1 MTVTLRP
8 FTTTSASVVL
18 NGRVVAT
25 IVRRK
30 GGYVVL
36 GHPHPNGF
44 HPTLEDARQA
54 CMAWLVVQKLQK

>member
-8 FTTTSASVVL
+8 FATTSASAVL

-36 GHPHPNGF
+36 GNRTF

>member
-8 FTTTSASVVL
+8 FATTSASAVL

-36 GHPHPNGF
+36 GNLAF

-54 CMAWLVVQKLQK
+54 CIAWLVAQKLQK